1 MRLLSSAPLRGDSA
15 VKLSALLDFTGQ
27 MIIVKEKNE
36 KVYLICGSHK
46 EVIWFKD
53 KQKIANTTELDL
65 GAMYDDP
72 RGTYACEKGTDRFV
86 LQVYYRS
93 KCQKPCF

>member
-15 VKLSALLDFTGQ
+15 VKLSSLLDFTGQ
-27 MIIVKEKNE
+27 GIIVKEKNE
-36 KVYLICGSHK
+36 KVFLTCGSHK
-46 EVIWFKD
+46 EAVWFKD
-53 KQKIANTTELDL
+53 NQLIANTTELDL

-72 RGTYACEKGTDRFV
+72 RGTYMCKKERDRYV